1 MFPYGALMLGYYS
14 NCKERDSASLSFE
27 FVCRDA
33 AEILRHLFL
42 GFIFV
47 PDRVK

>member
-1 MFPYGALMLGYYS
+1 MFPYSALMLAYYS

-33 AEILRHLFL
+33 AVDPAASF
-42 GFIFV
+42 FV
-47 PDRVK
+47 WFFAPDRVK